1 VSNPLPSREQAIQL
15 LKECNCSTRVI
26 NHCLAV
32 TDVALEF
39 AGRLQKKGLKIDRQ
53 LVEAGALLHDLG
65 RSKTHTVDHA
75 VVGAQMAKSLGLPES
90 VVKIIKRHV
99 GAGITA
105 DEARQM
111 GWPEDVYVPQSLEEK
126 VVSYA
131 DKLVDQSGR
140 IPIAREFERLQNENK
155 SDAAERV
162 RKLNKEMM
170 SLLDDKP

>member
-1 VSNPLPSREQAIQL
+1 VSSQLPSREQAIQL
-15 LKECNCSTRVI
+15 LKECNCSPQVI

-32 TDVALEF
+32 TDVAMEI
-39 AGRLQKKGLKIDRQ
+39 AGKLQKKGLKIDTQ

-75 VVGAQMAKSLGLPES
+75 VVGAQIAKSLGLPES
-90 VVKIIKRHV
+90 VIKIIKRHV

-105 DEARQM
+105 DEARQL
-111 GWPEDVYVPQSLEEK
+111 GWPEGVYVPQSLEEK

-131 DKLVDQSGR
+131 DKLIDQSRR
-140 IPIAREFERLQNENK
+140 IPIVREFERLRNENR

-162 RKLNKEMM
+162 RKLDKEIM